1 MPWTIDEIL
10 AATGGRIAREAK
22 QNLFGEVVTDSSKVK
37 KGSVFVALKGER
49 LNGHRFVPEALK
61 RGAACVIVH
70 RNVPGSIKLT
80 TGGADSR
87 ATACRAPTTGGVT
100 SSGVTVVRVEDTLKA
115 LGDLAHYRRQ
125 KFAPKVIAITGSN
138 GKTTTKEM
146 AAAIFDEAVLNG
158 RRLRGKVLKTEGN
171 FNNLVG
177 LPLTLLRLRPSH
189 KVAIVEIGTNR
200 PGEVQRLAEI
210 AAPDMGIIT
219 AVSAA
224 HLEGLNSLA
233 GVAREKG
240 ELFRNLRRGGAIAV
254 NLDDPRVRRLGAKFN
269 GRKISYGKRGSVR
282 AEGVRPVDAQGT
294 RFMLC
299 AGSRRCP
306 VRLRYLG
313 RHNVSNAVGAAALAL
328 GLGASLAAIR
338 RGLEKAEPYAMRMEA
353 DSWRGAGIINDA
365 YNANP
370 ASMEAALKTLAAM
383 GGKGEKIAVLGDM
396 FELGKASGR
405 EHRELGKRV
414 AKERVDRLYLLGPQA
429 ALVKAGARS
438 GGMGEEKIIIGKDQ
452 GAVARHLRGHVKKGD
467 WLLIK
472 GSRGMKMERVL
483 DALKGKD

>member
-1 MPWTIDEIL
+1 MSWTKKEIL

-22 QNLFGEVVTDSSKVK
+22 QNLFGEVVTDSSKIK

-49 LNGHRFVPEALK
+49 LDGHRFVPEALK

-70 RNVPGSIKLT
+70 RNVPGLTKLT

-87 ATACRAPTTGGVT
+87 GTACRAPT
-100 SSGVTVVRVEDTLKA
+100 TVVRVEDTLKA

-240 ELFRNLRRGGAIAV
+240 ELFRNLRPGGTIAV
-254 NLDDPRVRRLGAKFN
+254 NLDDPRVRRLGAKFK
-269 GRKISYGKRGSVR
+269 GRKISYGQRGSVR
-282 AEGVRPVDAQGT
+282 AQGVRPRDAQGT
-294 RFMLC
+294 RFTLC
-299 AGSRRCP
+299 AGARRCP

-313 RHNVSNAVGAAALAL
+313 RHNISNAVGAAALAL

-414 AKERVDRLYLLGPQA
+414 AKERIDRLYLLGPQA

-438 GGMGEEKIIIGKDQ
+438 GGMGEEKIIIGKDH

>member
-49 LNGHRFVPEALK
+49 LDGHRFVPEALK
-61 RGAACVIVH
+61 RGAGCVVVH
-70 RNVPGSIKLT
+70 RAVPGSTKHSIA
-80 TGGADSR
+80 GADSR
-87 ATACRAPTTGGVT
+87 GTARRAR
-100 SSGVTVVRVEDTLKA
+100 STVVRVEDTLKA

-146 AAAIFDEAVLNG
+146 AAAIFDEAVLDG
-158 RRLRGKVLKTEGN
+158 QTLRGKVLKTEGN

-210 AAPDMGIIT
+210 ARPDMGIIT
-219 AVSAA
+219 AIAAA

-240 ELFRNLRRGGAIAV
+240 VLFRNLRPGGTIAV
-254 NLDDPRVRRLGAKFN
+254 NLDDPRVRRLGAKFK
-269 GRKISYGKRGSVR
+269 GRKISYGQRGSVR

-294 RFMLC
+294 RFILC
-299 AGSRRCP
+299 AGARRRP

-313 RHNVSNAVGAAALAL
+313 RHNVDNAVGAAALAL

-338 RGLEKAEPYAMRMEA
+338 RGLEKARPYAMRMEA

-383 GGKGEKIAVLGDM
+383 GGEGEKIAVLGDM
-396 FELGKASGR
+396 FELGKASRR

-414 AKERVDRLYLLGPQA
+414 AKARIDRLYLIGAQA
-429 ALVKAGARS
+429 AAVKAGARRC
-438 GGMGEEKIIIGKDQ
+438 GMGEERIIIGKDH

-472 GSRGMKMERVL
+472 GSRGMKMEKVL